1 MRLVRIPYPN
11 TEAPRRV
18 PDGEREQVTEIVPVN
33 SAANPLA
40 VLDRAYLAIEK
51 AQSLGEL
58 KEIRD
63 QAEAA
68 RHYVKAAKM
77 TTAMANRC
85 AEIRIRAERKAGE
98 MIKADPNIRPGR
110 KADAMSGLAD
120 YQITEKQSSRWQ
132 KIANIPEDVIEQYFA
147 EPENEEREVTA
158 VGLAQFAARQNKPD
172 GVDEPIPPRDGKY
185 RCIVID
191 PPWDIKKIEREERPN
206 QGVALDYPTMSLHE
220 IADESLV
227 PVRTHA
233 DEDCHLYLW
242 VTHKYLPA
250 GLDLMEQW
258 GFRYQCLMTWR
269 KNVGITPFSWM
280 YDTEHV
286 IFGRK
291 GNLPL
296 TQLGLRLSFDAPTQG
311 HSVKP
316 EVFYDRVRAAS
327 PGPRIDM
334 FARTEREGFEV
345 WGNEVS
351 DVV

>member
-1 MRLVRIPYPN
+1 M
-11 TEAPRRV
+11 
-18 PDGEREQVTEIVPVN
+18 TEIVSVN
-33 SAANPLA
+33 SASNPLA
-40 VLDRAYLAIEK
+40 MLDRAYLAIEN
-51 AQSLGEL
+51 AQSLDEL

-68 RHYVKAAKM
+68 RHYVKAAKL
-77 TTAMANRC
+77 TTAMSNRC

-98 MIKADPNIRPGR
+98 MIKASGINRGGNQL
-110 KADAMSGLAD
+110 KAKSHDVTSLAD
-120 YQITEKQSSRWQ
+120 LDISKIQSSRWQ

-158 VGLAQFAARQNKPD
+158 VGLAQFAARLNKPD

-191 PPWDIKKIEREERPN
+191 PPWNIKKIEREERPN
-206 QGVALDYPTMSLHE
+206 QGVTLDYPTMSLDE

-227 PVRTHA
+227 PLRTHA
-233 DEDCHLYLW
+233 DDDCHLYLW

-250 GLDLMEQW
+250 GLELMEGW

-296 TQLGLRLSFDAPTQG
+296 NQLGLRLSFDAPTQG

-334 FARTEREGFEV
+334 FARTERDGFEV
-345 WGNEVS
+345 WGNEVA
-351 DVV
+351 DAG

>member
-1 MRLVRIPYPN
+1 M
-11 TEAPRRV
+11 
-18 PDGEREQVTEIVPVN
+18 TEIVPVN
-33 SAANPLA
+33 SAPNPLA
-40 VLDRAYLAIEK
+40 TLDRAYLAIEK
-51 AQSLGEL
+51 AQSLDEL

-68 RHYVKAAKM
+68 RHYVKAAKL

-98 MIKADPNIRPGR
+98 MIKASGIKPGNPQL
-110 KADAMSGLAD
+110 SQGETIGLAD
-120 YQITEKQSSRWQ
+120 MGITRNQSSRWQ
-132 KIANIPEDVIEQYFA
+132 KIANIPEEIIEQYFGS
-147 EPENEEREVTA
+147 PENEEREITA

-172 GVDEPIPPRDGKY
+172 GVDEPIPPRDGNY

-206 QGVALDYPTMSLHE
+206 QGVTLDYPTMSLEE

-233 DEDCHLYLW
+233 DDDCHLYLW

-258 GFRYQCLMTWR
+258 GFRYQCMMTWR

-286 IFGRK
+286 LFGRK

-296 TQLGLRLSFDAPTQG
+296 TQLGLRLSFDAPVQG

-316 EVFYDRVRAAS
+316 EVFYERVRAAS

-351 DVV
+351 DV

>member
-1 MRLVRIPYPN
+1 M
-11 TEAPRRV
+11 
-18 PDGEREQVTEIVPVN
+18 
-33 SAANPLA
+33 A
-40 VLDRAYLAIEK
+40 VGSLYSLSVK
-51 AQSLGEL
+51 AQSFDEL

-68 RHYVKAAKM
+68 RHYVKAAKL

-85 AEIRIRAERKAGE
+85 AEIRIRAERKAGQ
-98 MIKADPNIRPGR
+98 MLRSAQLDKGGRPSENRSHDVTGFR
-110 KADAMSGLAD
+110 LSDLDISKM
-120 YQITEKQSSRWQ
+120 QSSRWQ

-158 VGLAQFAARQNKPD
+158 VGLAQFAARLNKPD

-206 QGVALDYPTMSLHE
+206 QGVSLDYPTMSLDE

-227 PVRTHA
+227 PLRTHA
-233 DEDCHLYLW
+233 DDDCHLYLW

-250 GLDLMEQW
+250 GLDLMEAW

-296 TQLGLRLSFDAPTQG
+296 TQLGLRLSFDAATQG

-316 EVFYDRVRAAS
+316 EVFYDRVREAS

-334 FARTEREGFEV
+334 FARTERDGFEV

-351 DVV
+351 DAG

>member
-1 MRLVRIPYPN
+1 MTN
-11 TEAPRRV
+11 
-18 PDGEREQVTEIVPVN
+18 IVPVN
-33 SAANPLA
+33 SLPNPLA
-40 VLDRAYLAIEK
+40 MLDRAYLAIEK
-51 AQSLGEL
+51 AQSLDQL

-68 RHYVKAAKM
+68 RHYVKAAKL

-98 MIKADPNIRPGR
+98 MLRSTIRDPLQGRP
-110 KADAMSGLAD
+110 
-120 YQITEKQSSRWQ
+120 EKGSHIATLSDLDISKTQSSRWQ
-132 KIANIPEDVIEQYFA
+132 KIANIPEGVIEQYFA
-147 EPENEEREVTA
+147 ELENEERELTA

-172 GVDEPIPPRDGKY
+172 GVDNPIRARDGKY
-185 RCIVID
+185 SCIVID
-191 PPWDIKKIEREERPN
+191 PPWDIKKIEREVHPD
-206 QGVALDYPTMSLHE
+206 QGKFLDYPTMPLDR
-220 IADESLV
+220 IADENWV

-233 DEDCHLYLW
+233 ADDCHLYLW
-242 VTHKYLPA
+242 VTQKYLPA
-250 GLDLMEQW
+250 GLQLMEQW

-269 KNVGITPFSWM
+269 KNFGMTPFSWM

-296 TQLGLRLSFDAPTQG
+296 SQLGLRLSFEAPVQG

-334 FARTEREGFEV
+334 FARTEREGFQV

-351 DVV
+351 N